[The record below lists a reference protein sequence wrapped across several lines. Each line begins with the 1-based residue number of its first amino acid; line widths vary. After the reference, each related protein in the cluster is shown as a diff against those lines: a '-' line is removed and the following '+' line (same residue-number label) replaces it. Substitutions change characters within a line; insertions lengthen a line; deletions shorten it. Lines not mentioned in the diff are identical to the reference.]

1 MKAVETYRGEGEPQ
15 DDRTVVVVT
24 YPPPTGT

>member
-1 MKAVETYRGEGEPQ
+1 MLADVEAFCADQPPQ

-24 YPPPTGT
+24 YPPAKT